1 MAYSEAAI
9 ARRRC
14 TATRKDGASCG
25 AWARWEDPARRCV
38 FHSTIPRAIWP
49 RWWGRQHAAYP
60 PCTCPAYRFPHRP
73 GAGLCRWPDAPAA
86 TCPTPAGTHRATLLP
101 SFRRPRGA
109 RDAPGSAE

>member
-38 FHSTIPRAIWP
+38 FHSTIPRAPWP
-49 RWWGRQHAAYP
+49 PYG
-60 PCTCPAYRFPHRP
+60 
-73 GAGLCRWPDAPAA
+73 
-86 TCPTPAGTHRATLLP
+86 
-101 SFRRPRGA
+101 
-109 RDAPGSAE
+109 